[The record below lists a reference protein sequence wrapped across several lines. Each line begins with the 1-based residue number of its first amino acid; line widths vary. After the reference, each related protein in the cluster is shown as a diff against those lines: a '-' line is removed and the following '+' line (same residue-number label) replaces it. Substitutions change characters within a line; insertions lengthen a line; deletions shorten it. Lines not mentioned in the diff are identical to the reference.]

1 MEPARRRERG
11 EAVVAVLE
19 STGRA
24 TLEFVGQIGGI
35 WNLWW
40 ETTGA
45 VALAAIRRKI
55 IDRRIVFRQMVE
67 TGVRS
72 IPITTLLNL
81 FVGLILAMQTS
92 YQLKKFG
99 ALSYVPG
106 LVGVS
111 MVREL
116 GPLLAAVIISGRIG
130 AAIAAE
136 IGTMVVNEEVDALKT
151 MGIRP
156 IRYLVAP
163 RLLALMA
170 MLPCLT
176 ILADVAGM
184 VGGAFIGVYNLDQSW
199 TFYWTKTFETIVPK
213 DVYTGS
219 IKSLVFGCLVGLI
232 SCRMGLSVTGGAEG
246 VGRATT
252 RAVVHSIVA
261 IILADALFTTVFYF
275 LW

>member
-1 MEPARRRERG
+1 MARRGERG
-11 EAVVAVLE
+11 QAALDVVGA
-19 STGRA
+19 TGRGA
-24 TLEFVGQIGGI
+24 YEFLAQMGGI
-35 WNLWW
+35 WRLWW
-40 ETTGA
+40 DTTGA
-45 VALAAIRRKI
+45 VGLATVRRKV
-55 IDRRIVFRQMVE
+55 IDRRAVARQMVE

-72 IPITTLLNL
+72 IPITTLLNF

-99 ALSYVPG
+99 AVSYVPG

-151 MGIRP
+151 MGLRP
-156 IRYLVAP
+156 VRYLVAP
-163 RLLALMA
+163 RLIALMT

-176 ILADVAGM
+176 ILADTAGM
-184 VGGAFIGVYNLDQSW
+184 FGGLLIGITNLHLSW
-199 TFYWTKTFETIVPK
+199 DFYWTKTFLTIVPK

-219 IKSLVFGCLVGLI
+219 IKSVVFGALIGLI

-252 RAVVHSIVA
+252 RAVVLASIA
-261 IILADALFTTVFYF
+261 ILISDFFLTKILY
-275 LW
+275 